1 MQSKTVSACPEV
13 IIKSFNDTE
22 LCLYKKSEQCVL
34 PLADHSLQVRV
45 SANAR
50 AVIVLCSVLGV
61 SKVVWEC
68 YCDQMC
74 VPAMLDSGR
83 ASLEKQLQ
91 SPRTAPRSNC
101 EAQHAQR
108 TTQRTTI
115 MDAHAFLLPRQQ
127 KVWQEVQPS
136 GVWFVIRCIQT
147 DGRYSDF
154 ALCGDS
160 YDLITVDSQS
170 HLYKSS
176 TLSVKRGCTV
186 RALIA

>member
-13 IIKSFNDTE
+13 IVKSFNDTE

-50 AVIVLCSVLGV
+50 AVIVLCSVLEV
-61 SKVVWEC
+61 SKIVWEC

-91 SPRTAPRSNC
+91 SPRRSPTRPTNKP
-101 EAQHAQR
+101 AIIYIFAY
-108 TTQRTTI
+108 
-115 MDAHAFLLPRQQ
+115 DAHAFHLLSS
-127 KVWQEVQPS
+127 KKS
-136 GVWFVIRCIQT
+136 G
-147 DGRYSDF
+147 
-154 ALCGDS
+154 
-160 YDLITVDSQS
+160 
-170 HLYKSS
+170 K
-176 TLSVKRGCTV
+176 KRDVPEFTS
-186 RALIA
+186 